1 MLILIIKTLF
11 IFINALVA
19 IYDFSFYRIPNILL
33 IALLVL
39 FGLTAPFTMG
49 LNELINSFITLGV
62 VFLVCIVLFLTKIFG
77 AGDAKYFSVVAL
89 WMGYPGIFPFVI
101 ITSLAGGALALLYLI
116 AQLHFGRLSD
126 LMWTFI
132 QKLEERLP
140 FLELVW
146 IGSGTGPEK
155 GKREDI
161 KPKTIPYGVA
171 IATGAIVMTFFTL
184 L

>member
-49 LNELINSFITLGV
+49 LNELINSFITL
-62 VFLVCIVLFLTKIFG
+62 FLTKIFG

-101 ITSLAGGALALLYLI
+101 ITSLAGGALALVYLI

>member
-1 MLILIIKTLF
+1 MLILIIKVLF
-11 IFINALVA
+11 IFINALIA
-19 IYDFSFYRIPNILL
+19 IYDFSFYRIPNIFL

-49 LNELINSFITLGV
+49 IHDIINSLLTVGV

-77 AGDAKYFSVVAL
+77 AGDAKYFSVAAL
-89 WMGYPGIFPFVI
+89 WMGYPDVFPFVV
-101 ITSLAGGALALLYLI
+101 ITSLAGGGLALAYLA
-116 AQLHFGRLSD
+116 AQSYFGRISD
-126 LMWTFI
+126 LMWMFI
-132 QKLEERLP
+132 QKLEKRLP
-140 FLELVW
+140 FLESVW
-146 IGSGTGPEK
+146 IGSGIGPEK
-155 GKREDI
+155 GNREHI